1 MSFPGITIGFEN
13 ATYSV
18 EEGLAVEVCTHILKG
33 TLELEVNVTL
43 ELASSIGTA
52 KGR

>member
-1 MSFPGITIGFEN
+1 MSLPGITIGFED
-13 ATYSV
+13 AAYSV
-18 EEGLAVEVCTHILKG
+18 EEGLAVEVCSHILKG

-43 ELASSIGTA
+43 VLASSNGTA